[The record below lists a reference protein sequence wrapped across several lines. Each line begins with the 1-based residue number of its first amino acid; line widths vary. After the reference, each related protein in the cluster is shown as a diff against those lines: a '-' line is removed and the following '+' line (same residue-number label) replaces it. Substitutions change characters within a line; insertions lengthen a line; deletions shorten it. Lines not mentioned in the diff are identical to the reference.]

1 MQMLACYL
9 LFAAEIATPPLP
21 SSCCYGDVLRD
32 DHGGFLIVG
41 EVWLGVG
48 KVQPGGRAIHIVWTH
63 RRNGAESFAYASL
76 YSWDA
81 AACQW
86 RGYYG
91 RAEDPYTVEETLR
104 ER

>member
-1 MQMLACYL
+1 MNTLAYCL
-9 LFAAEIATPPLP
+9 LLASEMVSPPLP
-21 SSCCYGDVLRD
+21 STHYGDMIRD
-32 DHGGFLIVG
+32 DYGGLLIIG
-41 EVWLGVG
+41 EIWIGVG
-48 KVQPGGRAIHIVWTH
+48 KVMPGGKSIHIVWTH
-63 RRNGAESFAYASL
+63 RKNGYESFAYPSL

-91 RAEDPYTVEETLR
+91 RAEDPYTIEETLR